1 MIGKKVETTWPWSG
15 SRLAPNPSEHPA
27 TYVPAGT
34 FRTVPE
40 HSTSYR
46 NIRHPSYRNMPRPPG
61 TFPELRMHRNIL
73 YLAPMGK
80 FIHANSQNW
89 RSFVFESGAASI
101 RNTCYCLAMIIIRII
116 TIIIII
122 TLHQALVIPSISA
135 ASFCSLC
142 ILSSGRPQGCQPKSL
157 PLPTSGLSTQIRI
170 VGDLKVVNPYLQSQ
184 PSGLTTQPT

>member
-1 MIGKKVETTWPWSG
+1 MALERFKACPQSIRT
-15 SRLAPNPSEHPA
+15 SR
-27 TYVPAGT
+27 YVPAGT

-46 NIRHPSYRNMPRPPG
+46 NITYVGTQATATWPDLPEDFQSYACTGTSCISPPWANAFMRILRTGGPSFSNPERH
-61 TFPELRMHRNIL
+61 
-73 YLAPMGK
+73 
-80 FIHANSQNW
+80 
-89 RSFVFESGAASI
+89 RSGI
-101 RNTCYCLAMIIIRII
+101 RTCFCLAMITIRSI

-122 TLHQALVIPSISA
+122 ILHQALVIPSISA

-157 PLPTSGLSTQIRI
+157 LLPTSGLSTQIRI

>member
-1 MIGKKVETTWPWSG
+1 MKRHGPGAVQGLPPIHRNIP
-15 SRLAPNPSEHPA
+15 L
-27 TYVPAGT
+27 
-34 FRTVPE
+34 RTHLPE
-40 HSTSYR
+40 HSGRYR
-46 NIRHPSYRNMPRPPG
+46 NIPPATGTLGTQATGTCPDLPEHFQSYACTGTSCISPPWANAFMRILRTGGLSFSNPERH
-61 TFPELRMHRNIL
+61 
-73 YLAPMGK
+73 
-80 FIHANSQNW
+80 
-89 RSFVFESGAASI
+89 RSGI
-101 RNTCYCLAMIIIRII
+101 RTCFCLAMIIIRSI

-122 TLHQALVIPSISA
+122 ILHQALVIPSISA